1 MFSIADELKFVIE
14 PQISPF
20 CGPLFFTRSWESAVG
35 DNVIANGSFGLV
47 DTGLKK
53 LLITCHHV
61 WEKFQAERRND
72 SKVRMCVWLDQKQP
86 VVFGQQVPID
96 HDESLDIATFDI
108 TPVLAAC
115 GGRKFYPLHQNPA
128 PRVAKGDRL
137 VLKGYPGVARSATV
151 EGLDFGTTI
160 YACEVSDVSGLRVM
174 ADLSK
179 AAKKFFGPPVRIPEP
194 ETSPHGGISG
204 SPCFL
209 VRDARPVRLVG
220 FVTADCLDILR
231 FTHASCLNPDGTIKK
246 TAA

>member
-1 MFSIADELKFVIE
+1 MIE

-20 CGPLFFTRSWESAVG
+20 CGPLFFTRSLESAVG
-35 DNVIANGSFGLV
+35 DSVIANGSYGLV

-61 WEKFQAERRND
+61 WEKFQDEHSKD
-72 SKVRMCVWLDQKQP
+72 SKVRLCVCLDRKQP
-86 VVFGQQVPID
+86 VVFDQQVPID

-115 GGRKFYPLHQNPA
+115 GGRKFYPLNQNPP
-128 PRVAKGDRL
+128 PRVAKRNRL
-137 VLKGYPGVARSATV
+137 VLKGYPGIARSATD
-151 EGLDFGTTI
+151 EGLKFGTTI
-160 YACEVSDVSGLRVM
+160 YACEVSDVSGLRVV

-179 AAKKFFGPPVRIPEP
+179 AETKFFEPPVRLPEP

-209 VRDARPVRLVG
+209 VRDDRPVRLVG
-220 FVTADCLDILR
+220 FVTTDCLDILR
-231 FTHASCLNPDGTIKK
+231 FTHARCLNPDGSINRM
-246 TAA
+246 AN